1 VASKYKKIITNA
13 KNMLTLYAFPT
24 CPYCTKVRDFLN
36 ENNIS
41 FEEIDATEPENE
53 KKLIELGG
61 KRQVPYLV
69 DDEHN
74 VAMYESDAI
83 INFLK
88 ETYTK

>member
-1 VASKYKKIITNA
+1 
-13 KNMLTLYAFPT
+13 MLTLYAFPT

-74 VAMYESDAI
+74 VAMSESDAI